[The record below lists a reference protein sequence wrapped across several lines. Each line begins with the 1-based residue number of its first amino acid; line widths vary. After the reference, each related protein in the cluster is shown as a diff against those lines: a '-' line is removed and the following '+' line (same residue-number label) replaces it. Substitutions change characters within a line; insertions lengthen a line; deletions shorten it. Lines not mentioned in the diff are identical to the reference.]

1 MLRFKIQPLFS
12 ICNSELKDE
21 GFSLKILAGVNVE
34 QAYVTL

>member
-21 GFSLKILAGVNVE
+21 GCSIELLVGVNVE
-34 QAYVTL
+34 QAYM